1 VIETLR
7 NIRSQKKGD
16 AVSTHPERS
25 TADPGIP
32 SQVPLPHAELEKNMD
47 RRRSKAD
54 NSSIA
59 PFKRHTISPY
69 KKKLSR
75 SPHIAPQLRPNAQ
88 RSNVTLQRLHPRKKS
103 RSGVTSEKKSR
114 FLPFYFLGHVL
125 GCYAFAHFWA
135 LFLDQHCHPGQVIRS
150 DCVNGWKTKK

>member
-1 VIETLR
+1 M
-7 NIRSQKKGD
+7 
-16 AVSTHPERS
+16 STHPERS

-32 SQVPLPHAELEKNMD
+32 SQVPLPHAELKRTWTDAGQKLTTAALHHSRAIQKEAESITAH
-47 RRRSKAD
+47 RSAVAAKRAT
-54 NSSIA
+54 
-59 PFKRHTISPY
+59 FKRNP
-69 KKKLSR
+69 
-75 SPHIAPQLRPNAQ
+75 P
-88 RSNVTLQRLHPRKKS
+88 TLTSEKKS

-125 GCYAFAHFWA
+125 GCYAFALFWA